1 MESESKL
8 EFDKRSTRGDWKT
21 DISTAEALGSLTAAH
36 SNDIADAKIAR
47 DLERLGAKV
56 KKTAKK
62 AKKKIGETFD
72 RIEEKITGEEVHHRP

>member
-1 MESESKL
+1 MGSETKI
-8 EFDKRSTRGDWKT
+8 EYDKRSTSGNWKT
-21 DISTAEALGSLTAAH
+21 DINTAEALGSLTSAH

-47 DLERLGAKV
+47 DLERLGEKV

-72 RIEEKITGEEVHHRP
+72 KIEEKITGEEVSHKP